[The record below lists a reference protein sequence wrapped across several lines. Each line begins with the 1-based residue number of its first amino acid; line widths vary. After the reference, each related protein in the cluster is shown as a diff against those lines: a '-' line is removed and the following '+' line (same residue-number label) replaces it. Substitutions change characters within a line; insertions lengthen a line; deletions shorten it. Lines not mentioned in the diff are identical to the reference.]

1 MLALSLGVAWL
12 VLAPLCLWLLI
23 KGSKTERAGAIATLA
38 LLEAG
43 TIAMNALAAPSR
55 AQPATAHAAH
65 AVPAP
70 MPACEERTPVPR
82 SARAGSELVLTWPA
96 VPRQCDAA
104 EVVLRAHGRRL
115 LVWLYETTLTGE
127 HKAVLTTRHRNVFT
141 LPVHIK
147 GGTVTLK
154 VPMHE
159 KSGYILTDGRS
170 GRPIPRPAS

>member
-12 VLAPLCLWLLI
+12 ILAPLCLWLLV
-23 KGSKTERAGAIATLA
+23 KGSKAERAGAIATLA

-43 TIAMNALAAPSR
+43 TIAMNALATPSR
-55 AQPATAHAAH
+55 IRPATEPASH
-65 AVPAP
+65 AVPVP
-70 MPACEERTPVPR
+70 MPACDERAPVPR
-82 SARAGSELVLTWPA
+82 SARAGAELVLTWPA
-96 VPRQCDAA
+96 VPRQCDTA

-115 LVWLYETTLTGE
+115 LVWLYETTRTGE
-127 HKAVLTTRHRNVFT
+127 HTAVLTTRHRNVFT

-147 GGTVTLK
+147 SGTVTLK
-154 VPMHE
+154 VPLHE